1 MTHPHRH
8 ARRAGLG
15 AVVAALT
22 LLPAM
27 TRPEPATSRVTT
39 LEPDTIGLIGTA
51 RASGARGFVRI
62 TSTPSPFIM
71 TMTASGHLVLDLEFV
86 VEGLLD
92 PAPLGGDTYVA
103 WVASPQLDTYQRIG
117 PLEDRARARGSTDL
131 NKWLAVIT
139 VENGPGGEKPAGPIV
154 AHGLSP
160 SGRLQ
165 SFQGHELFNGPKI
178 GDAEN
183 AASPL
188 LAVVAHTFVDEAP
201 DAVRYTFADG
211 RTVTRRATW

>member
-1 MTHPHRH
+1 MSPTHRL
-8 ARRAGLG
+8 ARRGAGL
-15 AVVAALT
+15 AAVAAIS

-27 TRPEPATSRVTT
+27 TPAAPPHARPL
-39 LEPDTIGLIGTA
+39 LEPDTIGLTGTA

-62 TSTPSPFIM
+62 TSTPAPFAVSI
-71 TMTASGHLVLDLEFV
+71 TASGHIVLDLEFV

-103 WVASPQLDTYQRIG
+103 WVASPQLDTYRRIG
-117 PLEDRARARGSTDL
+117 PLESHARARGSTDL
-131 NKWLAVIT
+131 NKWLAIIT
-139 VENGPGGEKPAGPIV
+139 VENGPGGERPAGPIV

-178 GDAEN
+178 GAADA
-183 AASPL
+183 PPGRL
-188 LAVVAHTFVDEAP
+188 LAVVDHEFIDASP
-201 DAVRYTFADG
+201 LAVRYTLADG
-211 RTVTRRATW
+211 SKVTRRATW